1 QQNAPDRQRKAITS
15 DQAVKNTAVT
25 VKRDETPHPD
35 RLLKCPYDLRL
46 MKGLSCGCIPENAT
60 FFT

>member
-1 QQNAPDRQRKAITS
+1 DRQRKAITS